1 MQPADVESAG
11 FRRKK
16 GRVVCLD
23 GNNSSAWWGRHTE
36 RGACTLKRTDRRA
49 AAGGERVGALGT
61 GNTSDFMATV
71 QRSCREAE
79 AVEAG
84 EAVQQL
90 RGGGSTGV

>member
-1 MQPADVESAG
+1 M
-11 FRRKK
+11 
-16 GRVVCLD
+16 
-23 GNNSSAWWGRHTE
+23 
-36 RGACTLKRTDRRA
+36 KRTDRRA